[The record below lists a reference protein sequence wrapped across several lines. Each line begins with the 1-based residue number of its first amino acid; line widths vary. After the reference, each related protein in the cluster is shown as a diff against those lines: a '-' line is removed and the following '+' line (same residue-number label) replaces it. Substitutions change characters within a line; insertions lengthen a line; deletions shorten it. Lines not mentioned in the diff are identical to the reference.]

1 MAKPMTEP
9 LSRLWRPTNYDI
21 GRTPRTVRR
30 RAGEPERQ
38 RGASESVRTFAP
50 AGIGSSPKAVAIET
64 FITTTTRDADTAGDG
79 PAVRHELTLA
89 DTGRLPDRGSKPL
102 DSRKIHKHK

>member
-9 LSRLWRPTNYDI
+9 LSRLWRPTRLDI

-38 RGASESVRTFAP
+38 RGRIRVGKDFRSSRHRKLSES
-50 AGIGSSPKAVAIET
+50 GSDET
-64 FITTTTRDADTAGDG
+64 FITTTTQDADMAGDG
-79 PAVRHELTLA
+79 PAVRYELTLA
-89 DTGRLPDRGSKPL
+89 DMDRLPDRRSKPL
-102 DSRKIHKHK
+102 DSRKIHKYK